1 MIFHKLTKFVDPP
14 VHVSGIDEIDDAA
27 RREELEG
34 KHLLVVEDLMD
45 SGLTMKCLLAK
56 LQTFDLASLR
66 TVIAFNMRD
75 GKQIEHYTPDYLGFE
90 IDR

>member
-1 MIFHKLTKFVDPP
+1 MQSTPHTKVNVIFHKLTKFVEAPLG
-14 VHVSGIDEIDDAA
+14 VSGIDEIDDAA

-56 LQTFDLASLR
+56 LETFNLASLK
-66 TVIAFNMRD
+66 TAVAFKMNH
-75 GKQIEHYTPDYLGFE
+75 GNPKSY
-90 IDR
+90 

>member
-1 MIFHKLTKFVDPP
+1 MEAPLG
-14 VHVSGIDEIDDAA
+14 VSGIDEIDDAA

-56 LQTFDLASLR
+56 LETFNLASLK
-66 TVIAFNMRD
+66 TAVAFKMNH
-75 GKQIEHYTPDYLGFE
+75 GNPKSY
-90 IDR
+90 